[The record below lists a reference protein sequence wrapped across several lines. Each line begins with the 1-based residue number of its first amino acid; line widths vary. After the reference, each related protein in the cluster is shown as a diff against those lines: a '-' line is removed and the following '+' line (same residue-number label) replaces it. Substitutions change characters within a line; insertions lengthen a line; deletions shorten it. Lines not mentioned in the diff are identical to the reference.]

1 MGKRKGGKK
10 SKSESGARS
19 RSASKSKDP
28 AAVNKTVENKE
39 CPPSTEEEIV
49 KKEGKYYYF

>member
-28 AAVNKTVENKE
+28 AVNKTVENKE